1 MSLERA
7 GEVRPCVPGRAETL
21 YLEGGGHEREIRMK
35 SIVMMQNTFFFPMRI
50 QEAGPHDHDENR
62 DSSTP

>member
-7 GEVRPCVPGRAETL
+7 GEVGLCVPGRAETL

-35 SIVMMQNTFFFPMRI
+35 SSVMMQNTFFS
-50 QEAGPHDHDENR
+50 HENSR
-62 DSSTP
+62 GWPS